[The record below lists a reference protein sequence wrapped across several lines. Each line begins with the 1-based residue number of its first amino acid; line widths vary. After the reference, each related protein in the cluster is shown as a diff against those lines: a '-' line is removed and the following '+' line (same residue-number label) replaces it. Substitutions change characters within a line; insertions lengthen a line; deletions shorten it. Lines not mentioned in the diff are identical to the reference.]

1 VNSVSSSPVSEN
13 LLCTG
18 IQFVMS
24 ITVMPHPLRVVG
36 RGRGGGAPSSMPC
49 KKGICLI
56 WELLLY
62 FRRFV

>member
-1 VNSVSSSPVSEN
+1 MNSVSSSPVSEN

-24 ITVMPHPLRVVG
+24 ITVMPHPFRVVG
-36 RGRGGGAPSSMPC
+36 RGGGGDPSSMPF

-56 WELLLY
+56 WELFLY